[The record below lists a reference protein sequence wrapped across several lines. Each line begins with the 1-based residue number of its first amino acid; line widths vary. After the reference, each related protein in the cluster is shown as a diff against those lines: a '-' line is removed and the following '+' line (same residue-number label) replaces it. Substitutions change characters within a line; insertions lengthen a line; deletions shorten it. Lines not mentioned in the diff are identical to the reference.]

1 MADGSEPATPFDPL
15 EQVVQQRIAE
25 KQRQAVSIAD
35 AVAGGNPDQF
45 ANHMRLADG
54 LGVPVDTVEALPQ
67 RAESLAKAKEISALF
82 PSYKATGDFI
92 SDPVN
97 MRLVND
103 DLETLR
109 QTESIWK
116 EIGQAGNSFVK
127 AIGGI
132 GADNVKSAALI
143 GSMSAEDTL
152 SLFDRID
159 RGGSELVQTG
169 GIKGLFQIN
178 PDQSITLQD
187 QSAPGGVRMLLQGTG
202 DKLYDYIMNPPSR
215 QAYRE
220 QVRRATTPET
230 QAVYKAGSAAQ
241 KWLQST
247 FLTTPAFDESLAGQA
262 AAGTGSVVGY
272 LLTALANPG
281 LAAAAGAG
289 QGATAQYEDARRSGV
304 DVKTARRAAGLG
316 GVVGLSELLPA
327 EALIAKFGAGVVD
340 RALGRVAGRILVGTA
355 TEGTEEIGQ
364 QIASNFI
371 AQQMYDAERSIWD
384 GVISSGVGG
393 ASGGAF
399 LGTLFGLLDR
409 RGVHHVRRVEQALQ
423 SGDIIGASKLF
434 SRNPQKAAEF
444 VEKVAGSDQIFIPGE
459 TIKELFQADDGAV
472 AATLAAQWGL
482 TADQIAESLA
492 TGADIAVPVAQYVTR
507 IQPTPRGQTLAEVVR
522 VGEFGMSK
530 REFQR
535 YESNR
540 DTLMADLSR
549 QVGEVKQAVE
559 PMRQVFDDVY
569 SQLRL
574 AGRAVTEA
582 RNLAAI
588 YAARAETRAQRR
600 GKGESALDVHQGNNL
615 SIKLV
620 LPESLQSLNDGQLS
634 AVIAAAVRP
643 AQDTAGGVAGASV
656 QPAALSGQEAKGA
669 AEGAAAATTT
679 AATTTATAAT
689 ATDAAPAAIPSAN
702 EQTQPAAPAPSDRQ
716 APEPA
721 LDAIE
726 GAGNAAL
733 VGAVRDLRA
742 LLNALSVDLEKAT
755 EEEVRV
761 ALANHVRTK
770 AEGTGPTYSQDELP
784 GAEAFR
790 KDAAHWAKRLALLM
804 QGQVP
809 AGQHIRLGRVP
820 AVLQAVG
827 FGKGNLVM
835 LAGKVYKVLR
845 DHPEVPRDV
854 FDRLPELLSDPLAV
868 FPSGKNDG
876 SYVVALDAKDTA
888 ANLIIAP
895 IQKSGSGS
903 DNQVASVV
911 LSVYG
916 REDADGDWLQRQIDA
931 ALTRREKVYLREFG
945 PATREDE
952 PGSDRFQNH
961 RPEGGAVNPAHPIQ
975 RRVAPGV
982 RARGNIVT
990 RADVVKP
997 ATGMFYQSAWHGS
1010 PHSFDAFDFA
1020 HMGKGEGIQAFGW
1033 GGYVAG
1039 KKALAEYYRDTL
1051 ANPDENPLLL
1061 DGQPIDTMFHDELE
1075 TKFAPFYKWLGVDG
1089 RDRMTSL
1096 LVTLSLVSDTAE
1108 LPAVID
1114 GLDPQTRALYRRRVE
1129 GKLANAPKK
1138 NPGRLYAVDIPNDNE
1153 LLAWDVPLSEQPQA
1167 IQDAVQRAAE
1177 GLRPGFKLDLR
1188 RTGQAIYM
1196 DLALL
1201 SGLPT
1206 AEVQKAA
1213 SLALLNAGIP
1223 GHRYLNGETRSQGTS
1238 DNPEDYNYVIY
1249 DAGRMQ
1255 ITSYEQSERGQI
1267 TFGQSG
1273 ALVQLFAK
1281 ADASTMLHETGHLW
1295 LEELIADAAD
1305 ASAPQQLKDDLAS
1318 VLNWFGVLDPS
1329 QITVAHHEQW
1339 ARGVERYLM
1348 EGKAPTAALQRIFTD
1363 FKRWLLRIYRTVTEL
1378 RSPINDDV
1386 RRVMDRLLALDEEI
1400 AAARGDA
1407 GLRALFT
1414 EATADSMSKAEF
1426 EAYRQKVLE
1435 ADAATNADLLGKVM
1449 ADLLKRRTAEWQ
1461 EAEKKER
1468 DAATEE
1474 VSGRPDFALIRYL
1487 RDGTWPN
1494 GDAAP
1499 EPRLALDRQALIDMY
1514 GGETFAVDEIL
1525 KMIPAGTYRAEGVHP
1540 DMIAPW
1546 FGFASGRD
1554 MIEEM
1559 AAVQREAEVLK
1570 EAGDLRTPQQKA
1582 IDDLVEAR
1590 MQEAFGAPPSTET
1603 IREEAEAAIRNGPQE
1618 ELLATELRILA
1629 RKANRQPTPLQLAK
1643 DWAAEQIAGRRVA
1656 DVTTI
1661 QHYARAEA
1669 KAARDAEAALLAGK
1683 FDEAFDAKRRQ
1694 LLNML
1699 LHREA
1704 KKAADAV
1711 GRAVERLQRYASAR
1725 VIKGLDPDYLDQ
1737 IHALLARFNL
1747 TRLSRAQVD
1756 RLAALGEWA
1765 AAQQDAGI
1773 ALNVPGKLLDQAY
1786 RVHYTKMTVA
1796 DLLDLKDAADQLAH
1810 LGKLKG
1816 KLLKAQKDR
1825 EIDRAAEE
1833 MLGAL
1838 LTNVPAHGRLQG
1850 SWQDR
1855 NLGWLRGFLAEH
1867 RKLENLA
1874 IEFDGGKRGP
1884 WWHLLYKPLS
1894 DAAEEEATQARQAG
1908 QDLKALFAVYSKAER
1923 KAMAE
1928 PVTVPMLGRVM
1939 TKWDLLALALNMG
1952 NQGNIEAIEDGNG
1965 YKRDDVMRLLASSL
1979 TKKDWDFVQSV
1990 WDYVDTFWPEIAALE
2005 RRMTGV
2011 VPAKVEATPVMT
2023 PFGVYRGGYYP
2034 LKGDAEVSSKKAA
2047 EDANERY
2054 QQMLGG
2060 GISRA
2065 ATRHG
2070 HTKERIGFGKTPVK
2084 LDIGVLFGHAAAVL
2098 HDLTHREAV
2107 VDVHRLATRL
2117 DVTEAL
2123 NATAGREVREILDRT
2138 VRAVAGGEPEPN
2150 TKFMTFIR
2158 YLRGGYVISRLGLNV
2173 ANALQNFTGLAPAMA
2188 LVGEKRMV
2196 MHGIPFLSNP
2206 VAIGAKL
2213 RAIASKSPM
2222 MADRL
2227 RSSSRD
2233 MRDVINSMDSRKELR
2248 ETAKRWV
2255 MGLTAYTDLAVAGA
2269 TWTAAYNQAFE
2280 GEADAKA
2287 GAEADAIAYADSV
2300 VRRALG
2306 AGYTKDLAD
2315 IQRGHEAVKLL
2326 TTFLGYFINIFNM
2339 NVDQIKG
2346 LRRGQINPLRFAF
2359 NMLWINTIP
2368 ALLGDFILTGGPPDD
2383 DDERLKAWGK
2393 WAATSH
2399 LRWLAGGV
2407 VGLRDIV
2414 SAWAG
2419 WAPQTAYAAFLEA
2432 NKNLATQLRQ
2442 GEVDRSLTRSA
2453 LNLVGP
2459 LVSLPTGQVFK
2470 TGDGLTRWL
2479 DGEDLSAWEALFQP
2493 PPMK

>member
-35 AVAGGNPDQF
+35 AVAGSNPDQF
-45 ANHMRLADG
+45 ASQMRLADS
-54 LGVPVDTVEALPQ
+54 LGVPVDTVAALPQ

-82 PSYKATGDFI
+82 PSYKATGEFI
-92 SDPVN
+92 RDPVN

-109 QTESIWK
+109 QTESIWND
-116 EIGQAGNSFVK
+116 IRQAGKSFAK
-127 AIGGI
+127 AMGGI
-132 GADNVKSAALI
+132 GADNLKSAALV

-159 RGGSELVQTG
+159 RSGSELIQTG
-169 GIKGLFQIN
+169 GIQGLFQIN
-178 PDQSITLQD
+178 PDQSVTLQD
-187 QSAPGGVRMLLQGTG
+187 PAAPGGARMLLRGTG
-202 DKLYDYIMNPPSR
+202 DKLYDYIMNPASR
-215 QAYRE
+215 QAYRK
-220 QVRRATTPET
+220 QVRRATTPEN

-262 AAGTGSVVGY
+262 AAGTGSAVGY

-289 QGATAQYEDARRSGV
+289 QGATAQYEDARRSGA
-304 DVKTARRAAGLG
+304 DIKTARRAAGMG
-316 GVVGLSELLPA
+316 GIVGLSELLPA
-327 EALIAKFGAGVVD
+327 EALIARFGAGVVD
-340 RALGRVAGRILVGTA
+340 RALGRVAGRILLGTA
-355 TEGTEEIGQ
+355 TEGAEEIGQ

-371 AQQMYDAERSIWD
+371 AQHMYDAERSIWD
-384 GVISSGVGG
+384 GVIGSGVGG

-409 RGVHHVRRVEQALQ
+409 RGVHHVRRVEQALRA
-423 SGDIIGASKLF
+423 GDIIGASKLF

-444 VEKVAGSDQIFIPGE
+444 VEKVAGSDQIYIPGE
-459 TIKELFQADDGAV
+459 TIKELFQADGGAN
-472 AATLAAQWGL
+472 ANSIAAQWGL
-482 TADQIAESLA
+482 TADQISESLA

-507 IQPTPRGQTLAEVVR
+507 IQATSAGRALADVVR

-530 REFQR
+530 REFAR
-535 YESNR
+535 YQSNR
-540 DTLMADLSR
+540 DAMMADLSR

-600 GKGESALDVHQGNNL
+600 GKGESALDVHQANSL

-620 LPESLQSLNDGQLS
+620 LPESLQALNDGQLS
-634 AVIAAAVRP
+634 TVIAAAMRP
-643 AQDTAGGVAGASV
+643 SQDIASGAADAPAKQATSTAREAQNPAEGRAATPAGG
-656 QPAALSGQEAKGA
+656 AL
-669 AEGAAAATTT
+669 
-679 AATTTATAAT
+679 
-689 ATDAAPAAIPSAN
+689 DAAPEAVPSA
-702 EQTQPAAPAPSDRQ
+702 EAQPQPIGPGPSEGQAPVPAANAGEGVSI
-716 APEPA
+716 PA
-721 LDAIE
+721 LSA
-726 GAGNAAL
+726 
-733 VGAVRDLRA
+733 AVRDLRA
-742 LLNALSVDLEKAT
+742 LLNALSVDLQKAT
-755 EEEVRV
+755 EEEIRV
-761 ALANHVRTK
+761 ALASHVRAQVK
-770 AEGTGPTYSQDELP
+770 EAGATYSQDEVP

-790 KDAAHWAKRLALLM
+790 KDAAHWAKRLALLT
-804 QGQVP
+804 QGAVP
-809 AGQHIRLGRVP
+809 ASQHIRLGRVP

-835 LAGKVYKVLR
+835 LAGKIYKVLKE
-845 DHPEVPRDV
+845 HPEVPRAV
-854 FDRLPELLSDPLAV
+854 FDRLPELISDPLAV

-876 SYVVALDAKDTA
+876 SYVVVLDAKDTA

-895 IQKSGSGS
+895 LQKSGSGS
-903 DNQVASVV
+903 DNQAASVV

-916 REDADGDWLQRQIDA
+916 REGADGDWIQRQIEA
-931 ALTRREKVYLREFG
+931 ALMRREKVYLKEFS

-997 ATGMFYQSAWHGS
+997 ATGMFYQPAWHGS

-1020 HMGKGEGIQAFGW
+1020 HMGKGEGMQAFGW
-1033 GGYVAG
+1033 GGYAAG

-1051 ANPDENPLLL
+1051 SNPDENPLLL
-1061 DGQPIDTMFHDELE
+1061 DGQQIDTMVHDELE

-1089 RDRMTSL
+1089 RERMTSL
-1096 LVTLSLVSDTAE
+1096 LVTLSMVNDTAE
-1108 LPAVID
+1108 LPAVVLS
-1114 GLDPQTRALYRRRVE
+1114 LDPQTRALYRRRIE
-1129 GKLANAPKK
+1129 GKLSNAPKK
-1138 NPGRLYAVDIPNDNE
+1138 NPGRLYALDVPDDSE
-1153 LLAWDVPLSEQPQA
+1153 LLAWDIPLNEQPQA

-1177 GLRPGFKLDLR
+1177 SLRPGFKLDLR
-1188 RTGQAIYM
+1188 RTGQAIYI

-1201 SGLPT
+1201 SGLP
-1206 AEVQKAA
+1206 AVEMQRAA

-1223 GHRYLNGETRSQGTS
+1223 GHRYLNGETRAQGAS

-1249 DAGRMQ
+1249 DAGRMR
-1255 ITSYEQSERGQI
+1255 ITSYEQPARGKI

-1273 ALVQLFAK
+1273 AMVQLFTR

-1295 LEELIADAAD
+1295 LEELIADASD
-1305 ASAPQQLKDDLAS
+1305 ASAPQQIRDDLAT
-1318 VLNWFGVLDPS
+1318 VLNWFGVADAS
-1329 QITVAHHEQW
+1329 QITAVHHEQW

-1348 EGKAPTAALQRIFTD
+1348 EGKAPTTALQRIFSD

-1378 RSPINDDV
+1378 GSPINDEI

-1400 AAARGDA
+1400 AAARTDA

-1414 EATADSMSKAEF
+1414 EATADSMAKSEF

-1435 ADAATNADLLGKVM
+1435 ADAATNTELLGKVM
-1449 ADLLKRRTAEWQ
+1449 ADLLKRRTAEWR
-1461 EAEKKER
+1461 EAERQER

-1474 VSGRPDFALIRYL
+1474 VGARPVFALIRYL
-1487 RDGTWPN
+1487 RDGVWLN

-1499 EPRLALDRQALIDMY
+1499 EPRLTLDRQALIDMY

-1525 KMIPAGTYRAEGVHP
+1525 KMIPPGTYRAEGVHP

-1546 FGFASGRD
+1546 FGYASGRD
-1554 MIEEM
+1554 MVDEM
-1559 AAVQREAEVLK
+1559 VAVQREAEALK
-1570 EAGDLRTPQQKA
+1570 EAGDPRSPQQKA
-1582 IDDLVEAR
+1582 VDDLVEGR
-1590 MQEAFGAPPSTET
+1590 MQEAFGAPPSAET

-1618 ELLATELRILA
+1618 ELLATELRVLG

-1656 DVTTI
+1656 DVTAV

-1669 KAARDAEAALLAGK
+1669 KAAREAEAALIAGR

-1711 GRAVERLQRYASAR
+1711 GRAVERLQRYATVR

-1737 IHALLARFNL
+1737 VHSLLARFNL
-1747 TRLSRAQVD
+1747 TRLSQAKIE
-1756 RLAALGEWA
+1756 RLASLGEWA

-1773 ALNVPGKLLDQAY
+1773 AINVPGKLLDQAY

-1796 DLLDLKDAADQLAH
+1796 DLLDLKDTADQLAH
-1810 LGKLKG
+1810 LGKLKS

-1825 EIDRAAEE
+1825 EINQAAEE

-1884 WWHLLYKPLS
+1884 WWNLIYKPLS
-1894 DAAEEEATQARQAG
+1894 DAAEDEATRTRQAG
-1908 QDLKALFAVYSKAER
+1908 QDLKALFAVFSKAER

-1928 PVTVPMLGRVM
+1928 HVTVPALGRVM
-1939 TKWDLLALALNMG
+1939 TKWDLLSLALNMG
-1952 NQGNIEAIEDGNG
+1952 NQGNIEAVEDGNG

-2011 VPAKVEATPVMT
+2011 EPAKVQATPVMT

-2060 GISRA
+2060 GVSRA

-2070 HTKERIGFGKTPVK
+2070 HTKERIGFGKAPVK
-2084 LDIGVLFGHAAAVL
+2084 LDIGVLFGHVASVI

-2117 DVTEAL
+2117 DVTDAL
-2123 NATAGREVREILDRT
+2123 NATAGREVREILDKT
-2138 VRAVAGGEPEPN
+2138 IRAVAGGEPEPN
-2150 TKFMTFIR
+2150 TRLMTFIR
-2158 YLRGGYVISRLGLNV
+2158 RLRGGYVISRLGLNV
-2173 ANALQNFTGLAPAMA
+2173 ANAVQNFTGLAPAIA

-2206 VAIGAKL
+2206 VAIGSKL
-2213 RAIASKSPM
+2213 RGIAGKSPM

-2233 MRDVINSMDSRKELR
+2233 MRDVINSMDPRKELR

-2269 TWTAAYNQAFE
+2269 TWTAAFNQAME
-2280 GEADAKA
+2280 GEADTAA
-2287 GAEADAIAYADSV
+2287 GDEAGAIAYADSV

-2306 AGYTKDLAD
+2306 AGYAKDLAD

-2339 NVDQIKG
+2339 NIDQVRG

-2368 ALLGDFILTGGPPDD
+2368 ALLGDLILNGGPPDD
-2383 DDERLKAWGK
+2383 DDENRPWAWAK
-2393 WAATSH
+2393 WAATAH

-2407 VGLRDIV
+2407 VGLRDLV
-2414 SAWAG
+2414 SAWMG
-2419 WAPQTAYAAFLEA
+2419 WAPPTAYAAFLEA
-2432 NKNLATQLRQ
+2432 NKNLAIQVGQ
-2442 GEVDRSLTRSA
+2442 GDLDRSLIKSA
-2453 LNLVGP
+2453 LNVIGP
-2459 LVSLPTGQVFK
+2459 IASMPTAQIFK
-2470 TGDGLTRWL
+2470 TGDGLTRWMG
-2479 DGEDLSAWEALFQP
+2479 GEDLSAWEALADP
-2493 PPMK
+2493 PPLK